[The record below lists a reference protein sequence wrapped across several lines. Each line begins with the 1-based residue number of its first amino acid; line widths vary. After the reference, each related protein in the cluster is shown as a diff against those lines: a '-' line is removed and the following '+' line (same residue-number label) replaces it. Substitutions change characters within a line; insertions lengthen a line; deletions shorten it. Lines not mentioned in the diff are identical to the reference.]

1 MSDVLAVKPVGGVKT
16 AWRDYAELSKAR
28 IVLLVLVT
36 TAAGFALAPGA
47 VDLIL
52 LLNTLIGTA
61 LIAGGTNALNQ
72 YFERDLDRRM
82 NRTRLRPLPDGR
94 MSEAAAVRF
103 AVTSAVAGAAWLS
116 IAVNPLAAGLALI
129 TLITY
134 LFAYTPLKTRTT
146 LCTLVGA
153 IPGAIPPLI
162 GWAAAAGRLD
172 VGAWVLFALMFLWQL
187 PHFLAIGWIYRDDYA
202 RAGFSILSVV
212 DPTGAASGRQALLYG
227 LALVPISLLPAF
239 LGIAGPIY
247 LGAGVLAGIALL
259 MAIIEFARDRN
270 RITARRLFMTSNI
283 YLIVVMTF
291 LVFNHAL
298 S

>member
-1 MSDVLAVKPVGGVKT
+1 MSDVLAVKPVAGVKT
-16 AWRDYAELSKAR
+16 AWRDYMELSKAR

-36 TAAGFALAPGA
+36 TAAGLALAPGA
-47 VDLIL
+47 VDLML
-52 LLNTLIGTA
+52 LLNTLLGTA

-72 YFERDLDRRM
+72 YLERDLDRRM

-103 AVTSAVAGAAWLS
+103 AVTAAVAGAAWLS
-116 IAVNPLAAGLALI
+116 LTVNPLAAGLALI
-129 TLITY
+129 TLVTY
-134 LFAYTPLKTRTT
+134 LFAYTPLKTRTP

-172 VGAWVLFALMFLWQL
+172 AGAWVLFALMFLWQL

-227 LALVPISLLPAF
+227 LALVPVSLLPAA

-247 LGAGVLAGIALL
+247 LAAGILAGIVLL
-259 MAIIEFARDRN
+259 GAIMEFASDRN
-270 RITARRLFMTSNI
+270 RLTARRLFMTSNV
-283 YLIVVMTF
+283 YLIIIMTF